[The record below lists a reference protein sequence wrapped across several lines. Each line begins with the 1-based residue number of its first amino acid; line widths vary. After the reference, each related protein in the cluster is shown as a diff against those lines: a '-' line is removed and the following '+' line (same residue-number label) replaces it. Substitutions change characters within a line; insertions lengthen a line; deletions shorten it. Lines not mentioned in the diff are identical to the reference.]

1 MPDKRG
7 ETLQF
12 LIKREVTPAQT
23 DIKIHTMSALMW
35 LYLNIKDKKKRKVI
49 IEIIGKNIATINRLD
64 GIQDSM
70 QEFVDLS

>member
-1 MPDKRG
+1 MKNFVLISFTMILISLRKLLVAR
-7 ETLQF
+7 ETASIVLT
-12 LIKREVTPAQT
+12 L
-23 DIKIHTMSALMW
+23 
-35 LYLNIKDKKKRKVI
+35 KDKKKRKVI